1 MAASAERGL
10 AVESPVGKL
19 LDQCRYSF
27 YLAFWM
33 SAALQFLKLSPMLYM
48 LSIYD
53 RVINTRSGITLVSMT
68 VLMMGIYVFWQSI
81 DWLRTR
87 LLIRVSMRID
97 WDLAPE
103 VFDASFRRHVKRQN
117 VNVAQM
123 MNDLVSIR
131 QMLTGP
137 ALLALMD
144 APFAVLFIIVGYIF
158 HPFLAVFITVASV
171 LMTFSAYMA
180 QRISSPILKAA
191 NDESAE
197 AQRVAQASLRHAE
210 ASLALGMMPA
220 IRRTWYARH
229 KQFLEYT
236 VNATEASGFVG
247 GLSKFLS
254 RALPSLQIGLG
265 AWLAIEGEIT
275 GGMVVAGSML
285 ITRAVSPIQA
295 LLHQAGSIVNARVA
309 YARINKL
316 LSEDRKMAAKMSLP
330 APKGK
335 LDVLAA
341 IGVPPGSNRAV
352 VQDISFSVEPG
363 QAVAIIGPSASGKTS
378 LTRMLVGV
386 WAPARGSVR
395 LDGVEISEWN
405 HDELGPH
412 IGYVPQSVSF
422 FEGTIAQNIARLGEV
437 DPVKVVEAATLIGM
451 HESILSLP
459 EGYDTMLGES
469 GFALSGGQKQRIGI
483 ARAFYGDPKYI
494 VMDEPNASLDDVGEN
509 FLIEAISTLKER
521 GVTFVVTT
529 HRPRVVS
536 VADNLLVLR
545 AGRQVGYGPASEMI
559 NALRNLQSGGDAV
572 PSPDKAVASG
582 NVTNLAGR

>member
-1 MAASAERGL
+1 MATSAERIL

-19 LDQCRYSF
+19 LDQCRFSF

-33 SAALQFLKLSPMLYM
+33 TAVLQFLKLAPMLYM

-53 RVINTRSGITLVSMT
+53 RVVAARSGITLVSLT
-68 VLMMGIYVFWQSI
+68 VLIIGLYVFWQSL

-87 LLIRVSMRID
+87 LLVRISMRVD
-97 WDLAPE
+97 WDLAPD
-103 VFDASFRRHVKRQN
+103 VFDASFRRHVTRQN
-117 VNVAQM
+117 VNVSQM
-123 MNDLVSIR
+123 LSDLVAIR

-144 APFAVLFIIVGYIF
+144 APFAILFIIVGFIF
-158 HPFLAVFITVASV
+158 HPYLAVFIAVASV
-171 LMTFSAYMA
+171 LMIVSAYA
-180 QRISSPILKAA
+180 SQRMSAPLLRAA
-191 NDESAE
+191 SDESAE

-220 IRRTWYARH
+220 IRRKWYSRH

-247 GLSKFLS
+247 GLSKFLG
-254 RALPSLQIGLG
+254 RALPSLQIALG

-275 GGMVVAGSML
+275 GGMVIAASML
-285 ITRAVSPIQA
+285 MSRAVAPIQG
-295 LLHQAGSIVNARVA
+295 LLSQGAAIVGARIA

-316 LSEDRKMAAKMSLP
+316 LAEDRRMAAKMSLP

-352 VQDISFSVEPG
+352 VQDISFAVEPG
-363 QAVAIIGPSASGKTS
+363 QAVAVIGPSASGKTS

-395 LDGVEISEWN
+395 LDGVEISDWN

-422 FEGTIAQNIARLGEV
+422 FEGTIAENIARLGEI
-437 DPVKVVEAATLIGM
+437 DPEKVVAAASLIGM

-459 EGYDTMLGES
+459 DGYDTILGDS
-469 GFALSGGQKQRIGI
+469 GFALSGGQKQRIAI
-483 ARAFYGDPKYI
+483 ARAFYGDPKYVI
-494 VMDEPNASLDDVGEN
+494 MDEPNASLDDVGEN
-509 FLIEAISTLKER
+509 FLIEAITTLKAR
-521 GVTFVVTT
+521 GVTFVITT
-529 HRPRVVS
+529 HRPRLVS
-536 VADNLLVLR
+536 VVDNLLVLR

-559 NALRNLQSGGDAV
+559 NALRNLQSAGDTV
-572 PSPDKAVASG
+572 PSSDNAAAG